1 MRVNFDH
8 TVITLVYL
16 ATVVLQRRIVDVA
29 LNVALTGA
37 LLSRDRLTEESC
49 DREYTLEEIQRYIT
63 FAKQFKPK
71 VRAKTLC
78 VPMRTY
84 R

>member
-1 MRVNFDH
+1 M
-8 TVITLVYL
+8 T
-16 ATVVLQRRIVDVA
+16 
-29 LNVALTGA
+29 VALTGA

-71 VRAKTLC
+71 VRAQTLC
-78 VPMRTY
+78 VDDVEMTVLAFVLQLSLNSY
-84 R
+84 MLWQLFL

>member
-49 DREYTLEEIQRYIT
+49 DREYSLEEIQRYIT

-71 VRAKTLC
+71 VHANAVCR
-78 VPMRTY
+78 
-84 R
+84 

>member
-1 MRVNFDH
+1 MGVNFSH
-8 TVITLVYL
+8 IVITLLHL
-16 ATVVLQRRIVDVA
+16 ATVVLQGRIVNVA